1 MDNGI
6 ALIAVVVAAVVGSAV
21 MWLALEGRNLTPDQA
36 TALAAYVAAIRV
48 QLAGIVDEPMI
59 RSIAGAVW
67 DTWAGTS
74 KYFTRDQ
81 FIEYV
86 LKALRAEGPAAEQ
99 VYRANV
105 EGFTAVAHNLKII

>member
-1 MDNGI
+1 
-6 ALIAVVVAAVVGSAV
+6 VAAVVAGAV
-21 MWLALEGRNLTPDQA
+21 VWLALRRNLTPDQA

-48 QLAGIVDEPMI
+48 QLAGVVDEDMI

-67 DTWAGTS
+67 DSWAGAS

-86 LKALRAEGPAAEQ
+86 LRALQAESEAAEQ
-99 VYRANV
+99 VSSANV
-105 EGFTAVAHNLKII
+105 AGFAAATHNLRII